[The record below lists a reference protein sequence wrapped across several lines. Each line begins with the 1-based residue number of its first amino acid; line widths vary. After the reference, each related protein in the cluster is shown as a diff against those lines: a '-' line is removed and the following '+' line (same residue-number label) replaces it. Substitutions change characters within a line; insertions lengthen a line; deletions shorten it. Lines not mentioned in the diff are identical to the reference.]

1 MSKWAQAKQVIE
13 LDWRQEWR
21 HIAQGTMGELDGT
34 TLHEA
39 VLLLEQLESA
49 YQRKDKLSW
58 LAAKAQLV
66 KHRSW
71 TGSNATSNDNPAAS
85 SAKPTAAPTQL
96 GWLT

>member
-1 MSKWAQAKQVIE
+1 MSKWAQAKQMVE

-21 HIAQGTMGELDGT
+21 SISQGTMGELDQE
-34 TLHEA
+34 TLQQA
-39 VLLLEQLESA
+39 VGLIEQLESC
-49 YQRKDKLSW
+49 YQRRDKLSW

-96 GWLT
+96 GWLI

>member
-21 HIAQGTMGELDGT
+21 HIAQGTMGELDQE
-34 TLHEA
+34 TLRESMKI
-39 VLLLEQLESA
+39 LDQLEA
-49 YQRKDKLSW
+49 CYQRRDKSGFLVLKD
-58 LAAKAQLV
+58 QLV